1 MTLKAAWLLVLAA
14 AAPSVSQTADLLG
27 FACMPLFFQFKDSDL
42 KNEKYTV
49 SSGSLT
55 EITTLMP
62 QEKGH
67 TR

>member
-1 MTLKAAWLLVLAA
+1 MTLKAAWLLVLAG

-27 FACMPLFFQFKDSDL
+27 FPCMALFFQFKDSDL

-49 SSGSLT
+49 SSGCLT

-62 QEKGH
+62 QEKGR